1 MSRCGSVA
9 RMTKLLGAI
18 ERPQLPRPT
27 FREFLR
33 DAGPTEIGNGLVA
46 FIFSASGPVA
56 VILAATAAGNLSP
69 EQTSSWILGAFLGNG
84 IITLLMTYLYRSP
97 MAFYWTIPGTVLVG
111 DALRHYTLN
120 EVVGAYIV
128 TGLFV
133 FVLGWT
139 GLIQRIMALIPS
151 TIVMAMVAGVFL
163 RFGTDLIGAL
173 VDDPVMAV
181 PMTILFVILTMIPAA
196 GKWLPPVATA
206 AVLGT
211 IIALVAGSFKGDITA
226 NGVFA
231 TPQLVPPEFS
241 WGAMVELVIPL
252 AITVVFVQ
260 NGQGLAV
267 LRAAGHKQGTNL
279 SSAIS
284 GLWSLPVGLLG
295 CASTCLTGPTNALL
309 VSSKD
314 SSRHYAAAIVNAIA
328 AILVGV
334 VAPVF
339 VAFMLGMPA
348 SFIATLAGLAM
359 LTPLKNAFVAGF
371 SGPFS
376 TGALACFLVTIAEVT
391 FLGLSAPFWG
401 LVAGVVVGKLLDR
414 E

>member
-1 MSRCGSVA
+1 
-9 RMTKLLGAI
+9 MTKVFGAL
-18 ERPQLPRPT
+18 ERPHLQRPT
-27 FREFLR
+27 LHEFLR

-56 VILAATAAGNLSP
+56 VILAATAAGNLTA

-84 IITLLMTYLYRSP
+84 LITLTMTYLYRSP

-111 DALRHYTLN
+111 TALTHLTLN

-128 TGLFV
+128 TGILV
-133 FVLGWT
+133 FLLGWT
-139 GLIQRIMALIPS
+139 GLIRRIMDLIPA

-163 RFGTDLIGAL
+163 HFGVQLIGAL
-173 VDDPVMAV
+173 VDDPIIAI
-181 PMTILFVILTMIPAA
+181 PMTVLFVILTMIPWAA
-196 GKWLPPVATA
+196 KWLPPVATA

-211 IIALVAGSFKGDITA
+211 IIAISLGHFDADITA
-226 NGVFA
+226 AGVFA
-231 TPQLVPPEFS
+231 TPQFVTPVFS
-241 WGAMVELVIPL
+241 WAALVELVIPL

-267 LRAAGHKQGTNL
+267 LRAANHKQGINL
-279 SSAIS
+279 SAAVS
-284 GLWSLPVGLLG
+284 GLWSIPVGLLG
-295 CASTCLTGPTNALL
+295 CASTCLTGPTNALI
-309 VSSKD
+309 VSSQD
-314 SSRHYAAAIVNAIA
+314 SSRHYAAAIVNALA
-328 AILVGV
+328 AITVGI
-334 VAPVF
+334 VAPMF

-376 TGALACFLVTIAEVT
+376 TGALVCFLVTIAEVT

-401 LVAGVVVGKLLDR
+401 LVAGVIVGKLLDKDT
-414 E
+414 